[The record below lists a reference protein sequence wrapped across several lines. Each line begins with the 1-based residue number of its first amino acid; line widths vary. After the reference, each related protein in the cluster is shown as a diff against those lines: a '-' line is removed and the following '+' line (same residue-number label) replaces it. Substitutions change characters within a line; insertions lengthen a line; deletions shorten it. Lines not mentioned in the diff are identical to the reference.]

1 MINSTFGPLWAGGLL
16 NLMMADPELFS
27 VPSSKSKTDMLRRVV
42 AEHRRIP
49 LVEQW
54 VMTHFP
60 SVLLLGGSKKLLL
73 LRFLGIVVLLPRW
86 RTHIHADS
94 ANKLLV
100 DLIEI
105 MWELPRSG
113 NQRACFQSQ
122 REPLMLPMPIEESFT
137 GTDVLILAPTSLHS
151 VHGIPNEL
159 QETSRN
165 TRK

>member
-1 MINSTFGPLWAGGLL
+1 MGHDTFSKCLVAGWFKK
-16 NLMMADPELFS
+16 A
-27 VPSSKSKTDMLRRVV
+27 V
-42 AEHRRIP
+42 AASFFGHRRC
-49 LVEQW
+49 
-54 VMTHFP
+54 
-60 SVLLLGGSKKLLL
+60 
-73 LRFLGIVVLLPRW
+73 IVVLLPRL

-113 NQRACFQSQ
+113 NQRACLQSQ
-122 REPLMLPMPIEESFT
+122 REPLTLPTPIEESFT